1 MVGYAIQSSTS
12 PIPYRRSK
20 NGSIGLYC
28 LPSPAAAPTTL
39 QKSVFTNLRKL
50 VRALH
55 YMHTAMTKQLVFL
68 SSTRSSDV
76 EKVSEAKTA
85 PIHQPLVS
93 YPEVSEGRGA
103 TYAVAGQ
110 PTAAPLV

>member
-1 MVGYAIQSSTS
+1 
-12 PIPYRRSK
+12 
-20 NGSIGLYC
+20 
-28 LPSPAAAPTTL
+28 
-39 QKSVFTNLRKL
+39 
-50 VRALH
+50 
-55 YMHTAMTKQLVFL
+55 MHTAMTKQLVFL